1 MLDKAVK
8 EYNVNLHPMSMWS
21 TNRGDRELKLH
32 SSHYCFLTR
41 TAATW
46 SNSLTK
52 LHIFALTDYKR
63 VIYFDSDGIVLN
75 NLDHLFLAP
84 EARIALRKLLYVDCR
99 HPVFFIILSARAYWL
114 EPGKL
119 ASHIM
124 VVMPEKV
131 IMDRVKDWVEHGG
144 NAVGFDMEVMNTL
157 FSNSSLI
164 LPHRGYAML
173 TGEFRNKDH
182 SRYLADDITPNPRWN
197 PHEEL
202 SKAYYIHFSDWPLP
216 K

>member
-1 MLDKAVK
+1 MLCTCNNSYCPLKGSEHTIRKMLDKAVK

-41 TAATW
+41 AAATW

-99 HPVFFIILSARAYWL
+99 HPVFLLLFYQ
-114 EPGKL
+114 
-119 ASHIM
+119 
-124 VVMPEKV
+124 
-131 IMDRVKDWVEHGG
+131 HGLIG
-144 NAVGFDMEVMNTL
+144 WNLV
-157 FSNSSLI
+157 NSPATSWSLCQ
-164 LPHRGYAML
+164 R
-173 TGEFRNKDH
+173 R
-182 SRYLADDITPNPRWN
+182 
-197 PHEEL
+197 
-202 SKAYYIHFSDWPLP
+202 
-216 K
+216 